1 MLRRH
6 AGTSTAKK
14 SVKRQLTISRKGWDV
29 VWAAKK
35 QKLLNILEDAYPN
48 VLNIDDLARCVLA
61 SFLSL
66 FHLLAWIHSVCFYGS
81 QCYDVCCLVIPRQ
94 THGVETTMNF
104 RVGQKNVTMT

>member
-61 SFLSL
+61 SSL
-66 FHLLAWIHSVCFYGS
+66 LEQITMKFSSCGS
-81 QCYDVCCLVIPRQ
+81 KY
-94 THGVETTMNF
+94 M
-104 RVGQKNVTMT
+104 

>member
-61 SFLSL
+61 SPLS
-66 FHLLAWIHSVCFYGS
+66 FFSRARMDAQCVHLQFSV
-81 QCYDVCCLVIPRQ
+81 L
-94 THGVETTMNF
+94 
-104 RVGQKNVTMT
+104 